1 MRSEI
6 RENLRLIVLICQDG
20 RAKAVKSWPA
30 TQAIGGVEL
39 SNLNIEGDRNN
50 CRRGDEHAHVRV
62 TAFPSF
68 ARAVNVPAAVHE
80 HVSEKDQVTREV
92 HEKPFA
98 ATFDGYDLA
107 ACYLRINFDAR
118 ETGENCFE

>member
-20 RAKAVKSWPA
+20 RTKAVKSWLA
-30 TQAIGGVEL
+30 TQAIGGVKF

-50 CRRGDEHAHVRV
+50 CRSGDEHAHVRV

-68 ARAVNVPAAVHE
+68 ARAVNVPAAVHQ
-80 HVSEKDQVTREV
+80 HVGEKDQVTREV

-98 ATFDGYDLA
+98 ATFHRYDLA
-107 ACYLRINFDAR
+107 ARDPRIGFDSR
-118 ETGENCFE
+118 EAGKNCFE